1 MAVISLSC
9 YPSALSVP
17 LPSFPHLGESLREL
31 PAVAGLRVDL
41 GFVAVRADSDLCQS
55 ALPHSES
62 YVCLAL
68 RATEEV
74 YARERS
80 GLKATPV
87 KGPRDSW

>member
-17 LPSFPHLGESLREL
+17 LPSFPHLGESLRKL
-31 PAVAGLRVDL
+31 PAVTGLGVDL
-41 GFVAVRADSDLCQS
+41 GFVAVRADSNLCGS
-55 ALPHSES
+55 ALSVFGA
-62 YVCLAL
+62 YICLAG
-68 RATEEV
+68 RTEEEV